1 MENIRNFEKYFAKIV
16 LAESQLFSFS
26 DSFTLKSHVQAVHEG
41 IKSKKCDHC
50 GKMCATTSQLKSHIA
65 IVHEGQKNYH
75 CELCGKASSTMNNL
89 KKHIDAVHHGIKLP
103 QTPKQ
108 KTPKETPNI
117 PNMWFPGD
125 HLMH

>member
-1 MENIRNFEKYFAKIV
+1 
-16 LAESQLFSFS
+16 
-26 DSFTLKSHVQAVHEG
+26 
-41 IKSKKCDHC
+41 
-50 GKMCATTSQLKSHIA
+50 MCATTSQLKSHIA

-108 KTPKETPNI
+108 KTPKDI